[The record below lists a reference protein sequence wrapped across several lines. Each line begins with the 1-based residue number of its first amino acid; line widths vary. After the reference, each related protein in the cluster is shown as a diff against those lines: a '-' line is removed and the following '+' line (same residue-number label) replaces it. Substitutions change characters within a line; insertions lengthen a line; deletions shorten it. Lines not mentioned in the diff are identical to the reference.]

1 MTIAECSKSLN
12 IPSTTLR
19 YWIKTKKIQSQ
30 SEIRD
35 GESVTVVDDDE
46 VKTYATSKVSYKVD
60 DDEDVISETTT
71 STSLVQVEF
80 LKELKPVYDRLIDA
94 ERHAAV
100 QETENMFLKEDLRVA
115 KERISELESENVT
128 LMKRYEHLLQN
139 TINLGFIKIRRQN
152 I

>member
-30 SEIRD
+30 SEIRE

-46 VKTYATSKVSYKVD
+46 VKAYATSKVSYKVD
-60 DDEDVISETTT
+60 DDEDVMNEIPP

-100 QETENMFLKEDLRVA
+100 QDTENMFLREDLKVA
-115 KERISELESENVT
+115 KERIFELENEVVN
-128 LMKRYEHLLQN
+128 LRHKYEHLLN
-139 TINLGFIKIRRQN
+139 STINLGFIKIRRQN

>member
-128 LMKRYEHLLQN
+128 LRKRYEHLLQN